1 MSTETKL
8 TTKQASI
15 KIVKIL
21 KGIDNSVT
29 QIQKHQSVI
38 EGAVPELQKLF
49 GGLAN
54 QPAQPAKSNGQKA
67 QAKTPEKPKAKP
79 QAKPPAKPKP
89 KPPQAKAPAPVK
101 PKPAAKPAKIAKP
114 GSSKPKPPVAGRPA
128 LKQAAQN
135 IMSSNGG
142 AMTAADIWKA
152 TIGQY
157 GYWSRQSL
165 YKALEDEKVFI
176 RNSENKFSLV
186 GKSKSDD
193 KAEEFVATVAADPA
207 ISKVV

>member
-54 QPAQPAKSNGQKA
+54 QPVQPAKSNGQKA
-67 QAKTPEKPKAKP
+67 QAKTPEKPKAKTP
-79 QAKPPAKPKP
+79 AKTKPKP
-89 KPPQAKAPAPVK
+89 SQAKTPAPVK
-101 PKPAAKPAKIAKP
+101 PKPAAKPAKAAKP
-114 GSSKPKPPVAGRPA
+114 GPSKPKPPVAGRPA

-152 TIGQY
+152 TVSRY

-176 RNSENKFSLV
+176 RNSENKFLLV